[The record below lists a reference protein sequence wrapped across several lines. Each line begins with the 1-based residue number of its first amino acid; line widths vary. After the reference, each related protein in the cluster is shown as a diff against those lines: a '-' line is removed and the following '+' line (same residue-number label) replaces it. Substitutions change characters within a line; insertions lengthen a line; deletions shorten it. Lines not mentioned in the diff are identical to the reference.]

1 MAGKIIGINIELNA
15 DSSGLTKSL
24 KEVDKSLNQTT
35 SALKS
40 VNSALK
46 LDPKNVELLAQKQ
59 ELLSKQINGTSEKL
73 KLMKQVAQEAA
84 KGLEDGT
91 VTKEQYAKLQ
101 AEIVKTEKSLEG
113 MNQASEANKR
123 AMEEAGSASQDL
135 SNKMSGLDESIK
147 KTETALKNVDA
158 ALKLDPGN
166 TELIAQKQELLAKQV
181 EQTKEKLDLMKESAV
196 KAAEGLEKGTV
207 TKEEYAN
214 LTAQIATT
222 EKELN
227 DLENAATPTAQALD
241 SVGEEAGGIS
251 DGLEEAGESSGM
263 AKDAMGA
270 LDKATGGLASA
281 FMSLAANPI
290 TGVVAALAA
299 LLAIGKKVLDTL
311 TKIASTIKDAVIGA
325 CKKFADILMDITDTI
340 DTTLD
345 KLASFTREGARY
357 SDEVATM
364 ASKTGLAV
372 EEIQR
377 LMYISELVDVSV
389 ETMTGSMTKLEKSMA
404 SAASG
409 SGATAEQFQK
419 LGIAVKNQDGSYR
432 DLNTVF
438 NEVIDSLRNI
448 KDPVERDTTAMALL
462 GKSAKELNPLI
473 NKSKDE
479 LDKFTKAAE
488 ESGYILSSDV
498 INQYSA
504 FDDSLHMLDNGL
516 EAVERGFG
524 LILLPA
530 LQQLASQGLPIL
542 NEFATGIV
550 NANGD
555 IEEMG
560 KVIDTTVPKIM
571 DLIIN
576 NLPQFVDIVKKII
589 TTFLGNLKTN
599 LPVILNAGIDIMK
612 ALVDGLLNPE
622 AIGAIKDGIVQVID
636 AFVEFIDQHGK
647 EIVDLGVFILTTL
660 IDGFCGVLDQLIPA
674 VAEAIVTIVDALTE
688 EKNLNAII
696 DAAIT
701 VFEALIDGMD
711 KALPK
716 ISEKL
721 PEFIQ
726 RIADKI
732 IETQMIEKIVDAGIK
747 LFTAIIDSGIIE
759 KVMDV
764 LGKESGPIAELL
776 IKIGAKLYEKKGL
789 VTDVFGKI
797 LSTLLD
803 SCYTMGQ
810 QMAIKI
816 VDGMVDAMWIR
827 PEIKAG
833 LKTIFSILEGKNT
846 NFSPSYTPPTITV
859 NPGSRGIDQ
868 APISGAGE
876 EQFWHAPA
884 EEKPGRTI
892 STGSSG
898 ALAMMGSADG
908 ASTIVEALNAQK
920 SATIIPVYIGD
931 EKITTVVA
939 NANNESQYISGGRG

>member
-123 AMEEAGSASQDL
+123 TMEEAGSASQDL

-251 DGLEEAGESSGM
+251 DGLEEAGESSGV

-299 LLAIGKKVLDTL
+299 LVAIGKKVLDTL

-325 CKKFADILMDITDTI
+325 CKKFADIMMDITDTI
-340 DTTLD
+340 DATLD
-345 KLASFTREGARY
+345 KLADFTREGGKY
-357 SDEVATM
+357 GDEVSTM

-448 KDPVERDTTAMALL
+448 NDPVERDTTAMALL

-473 NKSKDE
+473 NRSKDE
-479 LDKFTKAAE
+479 LDRFTKSAE
-488 ESGYILSSDV
+488 ESGYILSKDV
-498 INQYSA
+498 IDKYVA
-504 FDDSLHMLDNGL
+504 FDDTMHMLESGF
-516 EAVERGFG
+516 EAVQHG
-524 LILLPA
+524 LGLVLLPA
-530 LQQLASQGLPIL
+530 LTQLSTQGVPIL

-555 IEEMG
+555 IEQIGE
-560 KVIDTTVPKIM
+560 VIDKTVPKIM
-571 DLIIN
+571 DLVVN

-589 TTFLGNLKTN
+589 TTFLSNLKTN
-599 LPVILNAGIDIMK
+599 LPVILNAGIEIMK

-622 AIGAIKDGIVQVID
+622 SIGAIKDGIVQVIN

-647 EIVDLGVFILTTL
+647 EIVDIGVFILTTL

-696 DAAIT
+696 NAAIT
-701 VFEALIDGMD
+701 VFESLIEGFS
-711 KALPK
+711 KALPA
-716 ISEKL
+716 ITLAL

-726 RIADKI
+726 RIADALE
-732 IETQMIEKIVDAGIK
+732 ETKMIDKIVDAGIV
-747 LFTAIIDSGIIE
+747 LFEALLDSGVID

-764 LGKESGPIAELL
+764 LGAQSGNISKLL
-776 IKIGAKLYEKKGL
+776 SRIGDKIWEHRGP
-789 VTDVFGKI
+789 
-797 LSTLLD
+797 LLD
-803 SCYTMGQ
+803 
-810 QMAIKI
+810 
-816 VDGMVDAMWIR
+816 GMK
-827 PEIKAG
+827 KA
-833 LKTIFSILEGKNT
+833 LFSILDACFDLGQQIALEIAAGIADKIPFVGEKIGLIFRTIAGVTGATPQYNYPT
-846 NFSPSYTPPTITV
+846 PTPSP

-939 NANNESQYISGGRG
+939 NANNESNYISGGRG

>member
-1 MAGKIIGINIELNA
+1 MAGNKIVGITIDIEGKS
-15 DSSGLTKSL
+15 DSL
-24 KEVDKSLNQTT
+24 V
-35 SALKS
+35 SALKDCDKALATTKS
-40 VNSALK
+40 SLNDVNKALK
-46 LDPKNVELLAQKQ
+46 MDPKNVELMAQKQ
-59 ELLSKQINGTSEKL
+59 DLLNKQIAQTGDKL
-73 KLMKQVAQEAA
+73 KIMKQVAQDAA
-84 KGLEDGT
+84 KGLEAGT
-91 VTKEQYAKLQ
+91 VTKEQYATLT
-101 AEIVKTEKSLEG
+101 AEVAKTEKALDE
-113 MNQASEANKR
+113 MNRAAEENAR
-123 AMEEAGSASQDL
+123 AMQDAQSGVTEL
-135 SNKMSGLDESIK
+135 GEKMNTLDGAIA
-147 KTETALKNVDA
+147 KTETALRNVEA
-158 ALKLDPGN
+158 ALKIDPGN
-166 TELIAQKQELLAKQV
+166 VELIAQHQELLAKQV
-181 EQTKEKLDLMKESAV
+181 DQTKEKLALMKEQAER
-196 KAAEGLEKGTV
+196 AAEGLEKGTV
-207 TKEEYAN
+207 TKEQYAE

-222 EKELN
+222 EKELT
-227 DLENAATPTAQALD
+227 DLENAAAPTAQALD

-251 DGLEEAGESSGM
+251 EGLDEAGESSDM

-281 FMSLAANPI
+281 LMSLATNPI
-290 TGVVAALAA
+290 TAVVAALAA
-299 LLAIGKKVLDTL
+299 LVAIGKKVLDTL

-340 DTTLD
+340 DATLD
-345 KLASFTREGARY
+345 KLADFTREGGKY
-357 SDEVATM
+357 GDEVSTM

-473 NKSKDE
+473 NRSKDE
-479 LDKFTKAAE
+479 LDRFTKSAE
-488 ESGYILSSDV
+488 ESGYILSKDV
-498 INQYSA
+498 IDKYVA
-504 FDDSLHMLDNGL
+504 FDDTMHMLESGF
-516 EAVERGFG
+516 EAVQHG
-524 LILLPA
+524 LGLVLLPA
-530 LQQLASQGLPIL
+530 LTQLSTQGVPIL

-555 IEEMG
+555 IEQIGE
-560 KVIDTTVPKIM
+560 VIDKTVPKIM
-571 DLIIN
+571 DLVVN

-589 TTFLGNLKTN
+589 TTFLSNLKTN
-599 LPVILNAGIDIMK
+599 LPVILNAGIEIMK

-622 AIGAIKDGIVQVID
+622 SIGAIKDGIVQVIN

-716 ISEKL
+716 ISDKL

-732 IETQMIEKIVDAGIK
+732 IEAQMIEKIVDAGIK

-764 LGKESGPIAELL
+764 IGKESGPIAELL

-797 LSTLLD
+797 LSTMLD
-803 SCYTMGQ
+803 SCYNMGQ

-846 NFSPSYTPPTITV
+846 NFSPSYTPPSP
-859 NPGSRGIDQ
+859 NPGSRGVDQ

-876 EQFWHAPA
+876 EQFWHAP
-884 EEKPGRTI
+884 EKPGRTI
-892 STGSSG
+892 STGSSSSM
-898 ALAMMGSADG
+898 AMMGSSSG
-908 ASTIVEALNAQK
+908 AASIVEAINSQQAT
-920 SATIIPVYIGD
+920 TIIPVYIGD
-931 EKITTVVA
+931 EKLTTVVA
-939 NANNESQYISGGRG
+939 NANNESNYISGGRG